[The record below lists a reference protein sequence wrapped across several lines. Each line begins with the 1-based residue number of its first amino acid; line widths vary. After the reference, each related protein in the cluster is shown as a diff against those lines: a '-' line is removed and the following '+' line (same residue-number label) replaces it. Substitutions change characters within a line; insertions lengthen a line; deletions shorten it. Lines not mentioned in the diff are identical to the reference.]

1 MKRSWMSVLVI
12 VIALVF
18 TANAQAPLV
27 IRSRAD
33 LTPAMNQIQADLASL
48 NQHHENYRQAA
59 EKLSTMYSELSKKA
73 ALVAKLA
80 GSLNASSG
88 GNSEAQLMAA
98 TQQMQETQMSFNLQY
113 LQLQE
118 QMQREN
124 QQYTAVSNILK
135 TKHDTVKNA
144 INNIR

>member
-1 MKRSWMSVLVI
+1 MKRFWMWVLLI
-12 VIALVF
+12 AIALVV
-18 TANAQAPLV
+18 TAYAQAPLV

-33 LTPAMNQIQADLASL
+33 LTPAMTQIQADLASL

-59 EKLSTMYSELSKKA
+59 
-73 ALVAKLA
+73 KLA
-80 GSLNASSG
+80 GALNASSG
-88 GNSEAQLMAA
+88 GNSAAQLMAA

-113 LQLQE
+113 LQLQD

-124 QQYTAVSNILK
+124 QQYTAVSNLLK

-144 INNIR
+144 IHNIR